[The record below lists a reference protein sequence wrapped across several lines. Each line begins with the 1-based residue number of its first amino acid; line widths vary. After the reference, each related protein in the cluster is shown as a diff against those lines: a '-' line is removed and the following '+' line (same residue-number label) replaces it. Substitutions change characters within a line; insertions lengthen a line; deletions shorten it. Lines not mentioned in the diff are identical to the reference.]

1 MLFIG
6 LLKLHS
12 TYENEILIY
21 ITLHSFIR
29 IQFTIAYDILLN
41 ALSKT

>member
-1 MLFIG
+1 MVLIG
-6 LLKLHS
+6 LLKLHP
-12 TYENEILIY
+12 TYVNEILIY

-29 IQFTIAYDILLN
+29 VQFTIAYDILLN